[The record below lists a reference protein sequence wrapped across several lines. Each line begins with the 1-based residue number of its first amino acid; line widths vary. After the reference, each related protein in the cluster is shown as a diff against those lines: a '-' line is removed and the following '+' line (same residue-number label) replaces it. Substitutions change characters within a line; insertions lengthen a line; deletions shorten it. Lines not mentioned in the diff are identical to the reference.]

1 MTIVLLAA
9 HVSTNVPLELSLRA
23 KSTQLIPNSAPSVV
37 LALMHAQVVLSLS
50 KENQTNTEKP
60 LHFGGAFCLFLL
72 EASHYFNYPKES
84 GIFALMVNQDFM
96 SFLVEEILGLI
107 KISVR
112 MTSQNNVKTCCVGN
126 EIWVHIG
133 IVTPPKMA

>member
-1 MTIVLLAA
+1 MIVLLAA

-72 EASHYFNYPKES
+72 EACLHFNCAQVQR
-84 GIFALMVNQDFM
+84 ILALMINKNHVA
-96 SFLVEEILGLI
+96 FLVVKALRLS
-107 KISVR
+107 KISV
-112 MTSQNNVKTCCVGN
+112 
-126 EIWVHIG
+126 
-133 IVTPPKMA
+133 